1 MVEMGWFSRLASWE
15 PRSSCPPSLESPP
28 ARSEKERRA
37 LVFTLV
43 VDSIG
48 IGIGGGTTTRGRMWP
63 VVSSILAALE
73 GSLVLV
79 CCLGGLV
86 VVG

>member
-1 MVEMGWFSRLASWE
+1 M
-15 PRSSCPPSLESPP
+15 
-28 ARSEKERRA
+28 
-37 LVFTLV
+37 FTLV

-48 IGIGGGTTTRGRMWP
+48 IGMGGGTTTRGRMCP
-63 VVSSILAALE
+63 VMSSILAALE

-86 VVG
+86 VVGWSCN

>member
-1 MVEMGWFSRLASWE
+1 
-15 PRSSCPPSLESPP
+15 
-28 ARSEKERRA
+28 
-37 LVFTLV
+37 VFTLV

-48 IGIGGGTTTRGRMWP
+48 IGMGGGTTTRGRMCP
-63 VVSSILAALE
+63 VMSSILAALD
-73 GSLVLV
+73 GTLALV

>member
-1 MVEMGWFSRLASWE
+1 
-15 PRSSCPPSLESPP
+15 
-28 ARSEKERRA
+28 
-37 LVFTLV
+37 VFTLV

-48 IGIGGGTTTRGRMWP
+48 IGMGGGTTTRGRMWP
-63 VVSSILAALE
+63 VMSSCLAALD